1 MFHLILVGITSSL
14 LESVKRNEGGRGLL
28 SGQYT
33 LKHDESYLLIVPKAR
48 VTL

>member
-28 SGQYT
+28 SRQYP
-33 LKHDESYLLIVPKAR
+33 LKHDESYLIVPKAR